1 MENIMISIRDPKF
14 VTKTIHMIDMI
25 QKIMNEKI
33 WQYILNSLE
42 FQNSILDIYFSP
54 GIINFTNQQNLFYLI
69 WLEVS
74 YYE

>member
-1 MENIMISIRDPKF
+1 MENIMVSIRDPKF

-54 GIINFTNQQNLFYLI
+54 RIINFANQQNLFYLI